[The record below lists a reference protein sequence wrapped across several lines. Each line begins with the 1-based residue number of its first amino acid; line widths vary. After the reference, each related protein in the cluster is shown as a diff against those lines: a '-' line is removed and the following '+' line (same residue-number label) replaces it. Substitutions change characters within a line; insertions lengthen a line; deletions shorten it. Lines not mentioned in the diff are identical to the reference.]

1 MKKFIVFLA
10 AAISSI
16 SILQGCDDTRI
27 SEKRLPAQAQE
38 FISQYFPGISVT
50 YAEKERDDRQK
61 EYNVKLADG
70 TEIQFNEDGS
80 WTSVDCEFSI
90 LPEGIVPD
98 SITDYVKANYPESKI
113 YKAEKEFGGYEI
125 GLTGGV
131 ELIFNTAGE
140 YVRVSR

>member
-1 MKKFIVFLA
+1 MKPNMITPLIIA
-10 AAISSI
+10 A
-16 SILQGCDDTRI
+16 LLGTGCSDINPTYTPPSDQDT
-27 SEKRLPAQAQE
+27 QAGTATG
-38 FISQYFPGISVT
+38 FALG
-50 YAEKERDDRQK
+50 
-61 EYNVKLADG
+61 AD
-70 TEIQFNEDGS
+70 IS
-80 WTSVDCEFSI
+80 WTSVDCEFSV

-131 ELIFNTAGE
+131 ELIFNTAGK

>member
-16 SILQGCDDTRI
+16 SILQGCEDTRI

-70 TEIQFNEDGS
+70 TEIQFN
-80 WTSVDCEFSI
+80 
-90 LPEGIVPD
+90 
-98 SITDYVKANYPESKI
+98 
-113 YKAEKEFGGYEI
+113 
-125 GLTGGV
+125 
-131 ELIFNTAGE
+131 
-140 YVRVSR
+140 